1 MQLNKTLFL
10 IVFAVGAVP
19 PATAQPD
26 SGETAFLEW
35 ADMALVPVEVDEVRA
50 WSEDFDRM
58 LGDATVVAIGEKG
71 HGVTEPMLFR
81 NSVFRYLVEEHAF
94 TAIAIESG
102 VVEGRTVHDF
112 VRGGRGEIGDVLA
125 EGINWDF
132 HEFPQNEAL
141 VDWMREY
148 NASPSNTRKI
158 DFYGFDIA
166 GWPPAHRSAPRGL
179 RTALDAV
186 IDYLGTVDS
195 SAAASLRERLG
206 PFMPSIHVDWT
217 GGGYSGLSQ
226 ADRDLITGAIT
237 DLVSL
242 IASSEARYTAA
253 GSAADYEWGYRAAI
267 AARQADSLLR
277 QIPVG
282 YARSRSARGAAEYRA
297 FRDGQDDLRDRFQAD
312 NLEWV
317 VKQQGPS
324 GKTLVFASNFHL
336 DANPTRPNGDL
347 RDAAGTHLRRA
358 FGERLLTIGNL
369 NGGGEAG
376 CADFYYPMPPPAPG
390 SIGAL
395 VGTLDDRSF
404 SLDLRTAPAP
414 VKSWIERRNPTISAP
429 GDFSFR
435 PGAFDVLF
443 YLHEVTPACPR

>member
-1 MQLNKTLFL
+1 MNRTLVF
-10 IVFAVGAVP
+10 IVLAVGTMP
-19 PATAQPD
+19 PAAAQSD
-26 SGETAFLEW
+26 SGEAAFLEW
-35 ADMALVPVEVDEVRA
+35 ADIALVPVELGEVRA

-58 LGDATVVAIGEKG
+58 LGDATIVAMGESG
-71 HGVTEPMLFR
+71 HGVAEPLLFR
-81 NSVFRYLVEEHAF
+81 NSVFRYLVEEHGF

-102 VVEGRTVHDF
+102 VVEGRIVHEH
-112 VRGGRGEIGDVLA
+112 VRGGPGEIGDVLA

-141 VDWMREY
+141 ISWMREY

-166 GWPPAHRSAPRGL
+166 GWPPAHPSAPRGI
-179 RTALDAV
+179 RTSLDAA
-186 IDYLGTVDS
+186 IEYLGTVDN

-206 PFMPSIHVDWT
+206 PFMPSLYVDWT

-226 ADRDLITGAIT
+226 ADRDLITGAVT

-242 IASSEARYTAA
+242 IANSEARYTAV

-267 AARQADSLLR
+267 GARQADSLLR

-282 YARSRSARGAAEYRA
+282 FVRSRSARGVAEYQA
-297 FRDGQDDLRDRFQAD
+297 FRDGQDDLRDRFMDD

-317 VKQQGPS
+317 MKQQGPS
-324 GKTLVFASNFHL
+324 GKVLVFASNYHL
-336 DANPTRPNGDL
+336 DANATRPNGDL
-347 RDAAGTHLRRA
+347 RDAAGTHFRRA
-358 FGERLLTIGNL
+358 FGDRLLAIGNL
-369 NGGGEAG
+369 NDGGEAG
-376 CADFYYPMPPPAPG
+376 CGDFYYFEESPPPG
-390 SIGAL
+390 SIDAL
-395 VGTLDDRSF
+395 VGPLDDRSF
-404 SLDLRTAPAP
+404 LLDLRTAPAP
-414 VKSWIERRNPTISAP
+414 VKSWIERRNPTISVA